1 MSARLRLRRPSR
13 RVELRNPILTLF
25 DCNQFGRAVTCRY
38 CGATFLHPERPNQSK
53 TCTHACFLA
62 IRIQRELQQRWLIQ
76 RREVIVAKRENLLAI
91 ACVDCGQVGGLA
103 AKQQGP
109 VRKRCQLCKDHHE
122 KELRNALKKSYD
134 AKKRGSSDVDGDKI
148 TLARLL
154 LRDGAVCRLCGL
166 MTDHES
172 EPQSA
177 TYPSVDHIVPL
188 SQGGAHR
195 WQNVRIVHRLCN
207 TMRGNRLDAPIQ
219 TALAIVV
226 ETSTVNSNVLLTP
239 VAYEVA
245 ANGRPVKSGQQK
257 YRGRLKAESGR

>member
-1 MSARLRLRRPSR
+1 MITCQHCGVTFSHLKRPNASRACSDACRNARLLQRDLVWPSR
-13 RVELRNPILTLF
+13 L
-25 DCNQFGRAVTCRY
+25 
-38 CGATFLHPERPNQSK
+38 
-53 TCTHACFLA
+53 
-62 IRIQRELQQRWLIQ
+62 Q
-76 RREVIVAKRENLLAI
+76 RREQRWDNRDRLLAL
-91 ACVDCGQVGGLA
+91 ACVECGQFGGLA
-103 AKQQGP
+103 AKQSGP
-109 VRKRCQLCKDHHE
+109 VRKRCQPCADQNK
-122 KELRNALKKSYD
+122 KQLRRTSAARHD
-134 AKKRGSSDVDGDKI
+134 ARKRGSSDVDGDKI

-219 TALAIVV
+219 TALGIVV

-245 ANGRPVKSGQQK
+245 ANGRPVKLGQQK